1 MKRRRPI
8 FTLSLVVLLGMMVV
22 GSSAPALAAERE
34 ILLTTNYT
42 SLVVAPEEDISIRVT
57 VTNNGKVGE
66 RVNLEIVSAPEGWKA
81 AFKDRG
87 YNIRGLSV
95 PAEEEQT
102 IFFEAEAPKEA
113 AGEYK
118 FLLRATTE
126 DGQLQSSAELTIWVE
141 EKAAKEGGLEL
152 SAEFPVLGGPSG
164 RTFEF
169 SVDLNNKT
177 EEDLSF
183 NLSAKAP
190 DDWEVS
196 FKPAFTEKEIRTIS
210 LKSRD
215 TRGVDIGVTSPERAE
230 PGEYT
235 IDMQAAAGDVRGTIQ
250 LKVVITGTFELG
262 MTTSTGRL
270 NTEAT
275 AGRASNITM
284 VAQNLGTA
292 PVPGISFTSFPPE
305 GWTVTF
311 NPDRLE
317 SLAPGE
323 TRDILVTIEP
333 SDKTIAGDYS
343 INLRG
348 SGFMTS
354 DSLELRVSV
363 ATPTI
368 WGWVGVFIVVLV
380 VAGLAVVF
388 VRVGRR

>member
-1 MKRRRPI
+1 MRPI
-8 FTLSLVVLLGMMVV
+8 FILTLVVLLGMLIMV
-22 GSSAPALAAERE
+22 SSPPALAAERE

-57 VTNNGKVGE
+57 VANNGKAGE

-87 YNIRGLSV
+87 YNIRGLYV
-95 PAEEEQT
+95 PAGEEET
-102 IFFEAEAPKEA
+102 PYFEAKVPKEA

-126 DGQLQSSAELTIWVE
+126 DGQLQSSAELTIGVE
-141 EKAAKEGGLEL
+141 EKAAKEGGVEL
-152 SAEFPVLGGPSG
+152 RAEYPVLGGPSG
-164 RTFEF
+164 RKFEF

-190 DDWEVS
+190 DGWEVS
-196 FKPAFTEKEIRTIS
+196 FKPAYTEKEIRTIR

-215 TRGVDIGVTSPERAE
+215 TKGVDIEVTSPKKAE

-235 IDMQAAAGDVRGTIQ
+235 IDMQAAAGDVRETIE

-262 MTTSTGRL
+262 LTTSTGRL

-275 AGRASNITM
+275 AGRASNITL
-284 VAQNLGTA
+284 VAQNQGTA
-292 PVPGISFTSFPPE
+292 PVLGISFTSSAPE

-317 SLAPGE
+317 SLAPE
-323 TRDILVTIEP
+323 EERDILVTIEP
-333 SDKTIAGDYS
+333 SAKTIAGDYS
-343 INLRG
+343 VNLRG
-348 SGFMTS
+348 SGLMTS
-354 DSLELRVSV
+354 DSLDLRVAV

-380 VAGLAVVF
+380 IAGLGVVF